1 MSRFKAF
8 ALRTDEG
15 WRGLTTTRRVYLAYE
30 VDKQVKALEAE
41 LATMKDNFL
50 TIDKLND
57 HLEEMVAKL
66 EAELA
71 TIKTQAEDSTEYVLA
86 QLLKEEQQARRLAE
100 VRLEKSVDHDEV
112 AGISRFA
119 TFLLTHHKDRL
130 EGINIY
136 DWTREVI
143 EEYIKDADI
152 PAKRLWERGLSAY
165 ITASE
170 GKSTTAVDD
179 PNGFVST
186 AWLRGDDKEA

>member
-71 TIKTQAEDSTEYVLA
+71 A
-86 QLLKEEQQARRLAE
+86 EQQARRLAE
-100 VRLEKSVDHDEV
+100 IRANTSL
-112 AGISRFA
+112 
-119 TFLLTHHKDRL
+119 
-130 EGINIY
+130 
-136 DWTREVI
+136 
-143 EEYIKDADI
+143 
-152 PAKRLWERGLSAY
+152 AK
-165 ITASE
+165 
-170 GKSTTAVDD
+170 KPD
-179 PNGFVST
+179 
-186 AWLRGDDKEA
+186 